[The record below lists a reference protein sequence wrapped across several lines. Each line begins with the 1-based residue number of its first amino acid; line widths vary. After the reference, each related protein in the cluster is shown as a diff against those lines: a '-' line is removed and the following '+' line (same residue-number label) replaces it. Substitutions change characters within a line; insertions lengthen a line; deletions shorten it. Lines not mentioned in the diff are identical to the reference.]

1 MFLALQGAR
10 LLVPVLAVPGDVEVD
25 DERGRVARE
34 KTSDMATVLVTG
46 RDGRRAMLGFTSV
59 ETLAAWRAD
68 ARPVPVAAPLV
79 ARSAM
84 EAGAAALLIDIAG
97 PTTYIV
103 EGELLEGLARGW
115 ALADTGQG
123 LAWVEEVDDDEDEPS
138 E

>member
-1 MFLALQGAR
+1 VFLALQGAR

-25 DERGRVARE
+25 AAGPTRE

-79 ARSAM
+79 ARSA
-84 EAGAAALLIDIAG
+84 I
-97 PTTYIV
+97 
-103 EGELLEGLARGW
+103 EGLARGW
-115 ALADTGQG
+115 MLADTGQG
-123 LAWVEEVDDDEDEPS
+123 LALVEEVDDDEVS